1 MAAENM
7 KNLNTR
13 IRLKYD
19 TLERWIANDPVLL
32 AGEVA
37 IATVANNE
45 TNANSTKFQN
55 LPNVVMKVGDG
66 TKKFSEL
73 NYFSAMAADVYAWA
87 KKTEAE
93 ANESFRAYMEGN
105 TDHATWLK
113 SFISGEVKD
122 TNTNYKLE
130 QDTNNA
136 HILRLYSQDIGQT
149 EWTLVNEITTA
160 DTVYDDT
167 ALAGRVTAL
176 ETKVDTGDKTVTA
189 YIADAIAALDLDNK
203 YDAKGAAA
211 QALTDAK
218 AYADGKDAAI
228 KAAKDAADAADA
240 KAVAAQGKIDDLEKK
255 VGEVPTDKTVV
266 GMIGEN
272 TTAIADE
279 AKRAGE
285 AEAALA
291 AKIGEVA
298 EGENLAGKLAAEVE
312 RATKAEEAAAGAAA
326 AAQKTA
332 DDLADYVGEIP
343 ADAGVDTV
351 VGYVEKLTADITS
364 GTEFT
369 ELEGRVKAI
378 EDDYLVEADKTEL
391 AGLVTAEKER
401 AEGIEGGLRTDVDKA
416 NEAINV
422 LNGGADVEG
431 SVDKKIADA
440 FTAANL
446 DQYATDDDLAGV
458 AGQVATLIGD
468 DSNKSVRT
476 IANEELAKQ
485 LIAEGAQES
494 LDTLAEIAAWIQ
506 EHPGDAAAMNK
517 AIEDLEALVGTLPEG
532 ATATTVVGYV
542 DEVVAALK
550 IGDYAKAADLL
561 ALTDRV
567 AAMEAKVANWDAA
580 EQNAKDYADG
590 LNTAMNT
597 RMEAVEDKAH
607 EHANKDLLDT
617 YTQTETDLADAVAK
631 KHEHANAAELAKFVD
646 GDKAKLD
653 DAAEKTHEHK
663 NLELLETYT
672 QTEADLAD
680 AVAKKHEHENAEV
693 LGGITAEK
701 VAAWD
706 AAEGNAKGYADELNT
721 AMDERVT
728 KNTNDIA
735 GLHAIAKSGNVNDL
749 AQTEGEYI
757 VFCCGTSDTII

>member
-19 TLERWIANDPVLL
+19 TLENWIKNDPVLL

-87 KKTEAE
+87 KKTESE

-105 TDHATWLK
+105 TDHTDWLK

-130 QDTNNA
+130 QDANNG
-136 HILRLYSQDIGQT
+136 HILCLYSQNIGQ
-149 EWTLVNEITTA
+149 EDWTLVNEITTA

-167 ALAGRVTAL
+167 ALAGRVTGL

-211 QALTDAK
+211 QALADAK
-218 AYADGKDAAI
+218 TYADGKDAAI
-228 KAAKDAADAADA
+228 KAAQDAADAAQGEIDA
-240 KAVAAQGKIDDLEKK
+240 LEEK
-255 VGEVPTDKTVV
+255 VGEVPADKTVI

-272 TTAIADE
+272 ATAISGE
-279 AKRAGE
+279 ATRAAN

-298 EGENLAGKLAAEVE
+298 EGENLADKLAAEVE
-312 RATKAEEAAAGAAA
+312 RATQAEGVNAAAAA

-332 DDLADYVGEIP
+332 DDLKTYVGTLPEGTE
-343 ADAGVDTV
+343 ATTV
-351 VGYVEKLTADITS
+351 VDYIDKKTADIAS
-364 GTEFT
+364 NESFT
-369 ELEGRVKAI
+369 QLEGRVKDI

-391 AGLVTAEKER
+391 TNAINGKVASVTAKDNSVVIGGEATAPTVGVQISASAGNALALADDGLMVTIPTA
-401 AEGIEGGLRTDVDKA
+401 AEYSIVKDETAGDGYAATYHLTKDGENVGAAINIPKDMVVQSGTVVTDPEGQPAGTYIKLVLANADNSELYIPVDTLIEYVTSGSQVGDMVVINVSDDHKVTATITDGTITAAKLTTEVQTALNKAHTHANAEELDKIAVGDKA
-416 NEAINV
+416 
-422 LNGGADVEG
+422 
-431 SVDKKIADA
+431 K
-440 FTAANL
+440 
-446 DQYATDDDLAGV
+446 
-458 AGQVATLIGD
+458 
-468 DSNKSVRT
+468 
-476 IANEELAKQ
+476 
-485 LIAEGAQES
+485 
-494 LDTLAEIAAWIQ
+494 
-506 EHPGDAAAMNK
+506 
-517 AIEDLEALVGTLPEG
+517 
-532 ATATTVVGYV
+532 
-542 DEVVAALK
+542 
-550 IGDYAKAADLL
+550 
-561 ALTDRV
+561 
-567 AAMEAKVANWDAA
+567 WDAA
-580 EQNAKDYADG
+580 EA
-590 LNTAMNT
+590 
-597 RMEAVEDKAH
+597 KAH

-617 YTQTETDLADAVAK
+617 YTQTEADLADAVAK
-631 KHEHANAAELAKFVD
+631 KHEHANAEELAKFVD

-653 DAAEKTHEHK
+653 DAAAKAHEHK

-749 AQTEGEYI
+749 EQTEGEYI
-757 VFCCGTSDTII
+757 VFNCGTSSTII